1 MKKYTLTFTEEQ
13 AGILVD
19 ALDLYSRIG
28 IGQFEECVRVFD
40 HTLELPIET
49 RDACKASLDH
59 AKFVIAGLPAG
70 GSHGI
75 HNPKVRDVFRAAYDI
90 QQVIRHRVAWD
101 RKPEG
106 NISHVHFDQP
116 RQISGLPLP
125 TINSFVTLE
134 TVEKA

>member
-1 MKKYTLTFTEEQ
+1 MTKKYTLTLTEEQ

-40 HTLELPIET
+40 HALELPIET

-59 AKFVIAGLPAG
+59 AKFVIAGLPSG

-75 HNPKVRDVFRAAYDI
+75 HNPKVRDAFRVAYDI
-90 QQVIRHRVAWD
+90 QQVVRHRIAWD
-101 RKPEG
+101 RNPEG
-106 NISHVHFDQP
+106 NRSLVHFDEP
-116 RQISGLPLP
+116 RQISKHPLA
-125 TINSFVTLE
+125 TIKSE
-134 TVEKA
+134 P